1 MHNTKIVCTIGPA
14 CADEAVLRQM
24 LRAGMAVARLNFSH
38 GDHDWHRRMA
48 ATLRRLAAEEGVVL
62 SLLQDLSGPKI
73 RIGTFAEG
81 RVFLSPGHPFR
92 LARDAAPGD
101 STRVH
106 VPFGGFCELAQ
117 GLDRLL
123 LADGMIELKVERVGA
138 DGIDTTVQV
147 GGYLADHQGLSF
159 PGRQLPLDP
168 LTEKDRLDLKLGV
181 ELAADFVALSFV
193 RNHTDILQLR
203 TLLEA
208 AGSRAQ
214 VIAKLERPEA
224 LDDLDAVLDAADAVM
239 VARGDL
245 GIELA
250 PEKVPV
256 AQKRI
261 IRAAQQHGKYVIT
274 ATQMLE
280 SMVHSAWPTRAEA
293 NDVANAVLDGT
304 DAVML
309 SGETASGDFPARS
322 VEMMRRIIVE
332 TETSE
337 LVSRNRRRD
346 RAVHGST
353 TGAIA
358 WAAAEVAEMTDAR
371 AICAF
376 THSGATA
383 RLICK
388 THPHV
393 PVYGL
398 TPHTHVLR
406 QINLGRGVRPLL
418 SPPVASFEQM
428 TQAVERALLGH
439 GAVAA
444 GETVVVVAGY
454 PFGAPWRTNL
464 LKAYKLGVLDSG
476 SEGDG

>member
-1 MHNTKIVCTIGPA
+1 MNNTKIVCTIGPA
-14 CADEAVLRQM
+14 CADETVLREL
-24 LRAGMAVARLNFSH
+24 LRNGMAVARLNFSH
-38 GDHDWHRRMA
+38 GGHDWHRRMV
-48 ATLRRLAAEEGVVL
+48 ATLRRLAAEEGAVL
-62 SLLQDLSGPKI
+62 AILQDLSGPKI
-73 RIGTFAEG
+73 RLGTFAEG
-81 RVFLSPGHPFR
+81 RIFLTPGQPFR
-92 LARDAAPGD
+92 LTREAGPGD
-101 STRVH
+101 VRQVH
-106 VPFGGFCELAQ
+106 VPFDGFCRLAE

-123 LADGMIELKVERVGA
+123 LADGMIELKVQHV
-138 DGIDTTVQV
+138 DDSGIDTTVQI

-159 PGRQLPLDP
+159 PGRQLPIDP
-168 LTEKDRLDLKLGV
+168 LTEKDHHDLKLGV
-181 ELAADFVALSFV
+181 ELEVDFVALSFV
-193 RNHTDILQLR
+193 RNHTDVLQLR
-203 TLLEA
+203 SLLNA
-208 AGSRAQ
+208 AASRAQ

-224 LDDLDAVLDAADAVM
+224 LDDLDAILEATDGVM

-250 PEKVPV
+250 PEKVPI

-309 SGETASGDFPARS
+309 SGETASGDYPVRS

-332 TETSE
+332 TEMSE

-346 RAVHGST
+346 RVVHGST
-353 TGAIA
+353 TRAIA
-358 WAAAEVAEMTDAR
+358 WAAAEAAEMIEAK

-388 THPHV
+388 TQPSV

-398 TPHTHVLR
+398 TPHPHVLR

-418 SPPVASFEQM
+418 SPQVASFEQM
-428 TQAVERALLGH
+428 TAAVEQALLTH
-439 GAVAA
+439 GAIAR

-464 LKAYKLGVLDSG
+464 LKAYRLGMT
-476 SEGDG
+476 DGGESDG